1 MAPKKG
7 SKRVVKDRPKINFE
21 QFSVGRATTEAMVEH
36 KPVRGQRDP
45 EQVQIDNIVQEAWK
59 TWIADGKPTDWL
71 KQPGTTVTLPAE
83 QYETF
88 TWRLGLAGTH
98 YDLKVRIGQVEYFNV
113 YAEDDEAGEGPF
125 ERFAEVVFVVTDKPS
140 RNESAN
146 DADADSE
153 EAQGNDPGDSPD
165 S

>member
-7 SKRVVKDRPKINFE
+7 SKRIAKERPAINFE
-21 QFSVGRATTEAMVEH
+21 AFEVRRATPEAMVEH
-36 KPVRGQRDP
+36 KPTRGQRDP
-45 EQVQIDNIVQEAWK
+45 EQVQIDNIVQQAWK

-71 KQPGTTVTLPAE
+71 KQPGMTVTLPAD

-98 YDLKVRIGQVEYFNV
+98 YDLKVRIGQVEYFDQ
-113 YAEDDEAGEGPF
+113 YAEDDEAGEGPS
-125 ERFAEVVFVVTDKPS
+125 ERFAEVVFVATDKPS
-140 RNESAN
+140 RGESASE
-146 DADADSE
+146 ATADSE
-153 EAQGNDPGDSPD
+153 AQDGDTPD